1 MRKLVEVAKLYYNV
15 NIRYEIEN
23 GETLKLIIR
32 CLFLLLFIVGLAMI
46 SLMANLSWIDGE
58 QLYFYILLFIF
69 SISQYISHLVKS
81 EFNYFYIR
89 RFPFKFYEALASR
102 LLYRNLDLLVI
113 SCNFIG
119 LIILCLKFKLTFPLI
134 LNYFLYVVII
144 QILTEI
150 LNVVGTKLYVNKQLY
165 YFVIS
170 FILVLLIVSTYF
182 NLFLPTYLIYSL
194 IHPSFINTLLL
205 FGIVILSVCIYKVV
219 YTVDFRLKP
228 AKGITTN
235 ISFIFEFLVNKFS
248 FIDHQF
254 RYLIAKDLILML
266 RTKKHVFIYC
276 FLLCITF
283 MSKDV
288 GVESSVFYNLLIAFP
303 VQICINSF
311 SLDNKGVISI
321 FQTNVDRK
329 KVIMSKNVVS
339 GFLILVLYIL
349 FSVIFI
355 LMGRATII
363 NTSKLFLFVVP
374 ALLIL
379 LPLSNYLSVTF
390 PLKESNAGVT
400 FGAFNIKSILIYS
413 VVSILVL
420 TVFTV
425 LTYFYKNK
433 IFIYVLIA
441 STGFGYLFYMY
452 SLEKIVKKLNI
463 TEKQFITK
471 LLFTRG

>member
-1 MRKLVEVAKLYYNV
+1 
-15 NIRYEIEN
+15 
-23 GETLKLIIR
+23 
-32 CLFLLLFIVGLAMI
+32 
-46 SLMANLSWIDGE
+46 
-58 QLYFYILLFIF
+58 
-69 SISQYISHLVKS
+69 
-81 EFNYFYIR
+81 
-89 RFPFKFYEALASR
+89 
-102 LLYRNLDLLVI
+102 
-113 SCNFIG
+113 
-119 LIILCLKFKLTFPLI
+119 
-134 LNYFLYVVII
+134 
-144 QILTEI
+144 
-150 LNVVGTKLYVNKQLY
+150 
-165 YFVIS
+165 
-170 FILVLLIVSTYF
+170 
-182 NLFLPTYLIYSL
+182 
-194 IHPSFINTLLL
+194 
-205 FGIVILSVCIYKVV
+205 
-219 YTVDFRLKP
+219 
-228 AKGITTN
+228 
-235 ISFIFEFLVNKFS
+235 
-248 FIDHQF
+248 
-254 RYLIAKDLILML
+254 
-266 RTKKHVFIYC
+266 
-276 FLLCITF
+276 